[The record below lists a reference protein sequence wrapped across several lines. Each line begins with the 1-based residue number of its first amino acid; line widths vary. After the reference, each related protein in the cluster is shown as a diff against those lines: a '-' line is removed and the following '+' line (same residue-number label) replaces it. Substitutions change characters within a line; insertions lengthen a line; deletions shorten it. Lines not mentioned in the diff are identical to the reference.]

1 MSINIKVAEIICK
14 IESGQE
20 KIIDLIKK
28 NCDDFL
34 SNENEDFLI
43 TLNLREKIKID
54 RVVNKNGKVVE
65 ILGERE
71 KIFNNGKN
79 YFINSDFFN
88 GNFDINK
95 KKAIF
100 DIKDCDE
107 FLWLMIRNLL
117 RVCYAIFA
125 FNDNGFLMHCSCVV
139 KDDKGYLFCGKPGAG
154 KSTVAKL
161 SNSKVLSDESLI
173 IKDHK
178 GTVMVYGTP
187 FGGELKP
194 LNEKA
199 RLDKLFFLVQSKE
212 TYFEELK
219 DAEKIAEFMQNEF
232 LSFTIVFNDNKNLTK
247 KIFKSSYRLL
257 KKLKCYKMHFAIDN
271 DLINKVI
278 QLDN

>member
-1 MSINIKVAEIICK
+1 MNINIKVADIVCK
-14 IESGQE
+14 IESDQE
-20 KIIDLIKK
+20 KVIDLIKK

-43 TLNLREKIKID
+43 KINLKGKIEID
-54 RVVNKNGKVVE
+54 KVVNKNGKVVE

-71 KIFNNGKN
+71 KISNNGEN
-79 YFINSDFFN
+79 YFIDSDFFKGSILLKDN
-88 GNFDINK
+88 RAVFY
-95 KKAIF
+95 
-100 DIKDCDE
+100 IKDCDE

-117 RVCYAIFA
+117 RACYAIFV
-125 FNDNGFLMHCSCVV
+125 FNNNGFLMHGSCIVNN
-139 KDDKGYLFCGKPGAG
+139 DEGYLFCGKPGAG

-173 IKDHK
+173 IRDYKDR
-178 GTVMVYGTP
+178 TIVYGTP

-199 RLDKLFFLVQSKE
+199 ILNKMFFLVQSKE
-212 TYFEELK
+212 TYFEELE

-232 LSFTIVFNDNKNLTK
+232 LSFTIIFKDNKDLTK
-247 KIFKSSYRLL
+247 KIFKSAHSLL

-271 DLINKVI
+271 DLINKVAQI
-278 QLDN
+278 DN